1 MHAGNPRSASERRRG
16 TEGWTQARRWNA
28 RTGCCS
34 AGRTTSARAR
44 SLRPTRQLTRTR
56 RSGCV
61 RTRAQCGKTTRRVRR
76 AGSRSVVN
84 VETEVPAL
92 WRKPSKTAIP
102 STLDK
107 SVPSTLHRK
116 MCCAAKGFPPNSKLL
131 EEKVGG
137 GGRWRCRAVAGRPK
151 RPAGEANCGH
161 ADGGGD

>member
-1 MHAGNPRSASERRRG
+1 M
-16 TEGWTQARRWNA
+16 
-28 RTGCCS
+28 
-34 AGRTTSARAR
+34 
-44 SLRPTRQLTRTR
+44 
-56 RSGCV
+56 
-61 RTRAQCGKTTRRVRR
+61 
-76 AGSRSVVN
+76 VN

-107 SVPSTLHRK
+107 RVPSTLHRK

-151 RPAGEANCGH
+151 RPAGEASCGH